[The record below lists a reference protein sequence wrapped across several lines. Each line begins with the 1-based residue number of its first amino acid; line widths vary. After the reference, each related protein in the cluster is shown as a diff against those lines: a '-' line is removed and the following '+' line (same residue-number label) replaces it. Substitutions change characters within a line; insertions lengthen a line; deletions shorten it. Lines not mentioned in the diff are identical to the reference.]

1 MKSLTTKLMITAA
14 AVAIATSVASAQS
27 LKAEIPF
34 AFRAGGKVMA
44 PGTYAVKTDAA
55 KHYVV
60 LSNFEAKDS
69 TIAMPASLGSPQKN
83 WEADG
88 NPRLAFYCGAGPCQ
102 LAQVWTA
109 SGYPAMTF
117 AHGKPGSVEQ
127 ASLTEIRLV
136 KTNGD

>member
-44 PGTYAVKTDAA
+44 PGSYAVTTDASR
-55 KHYVV
+55 HYVV
-60 LSNFEAKDS
+60 LSNYDAKDS
-69 TIAMPASLGSPQKN
+69 AIAMPASLANAPKN
-83 WEADG
+83 WAADG
-88 NPRLAFYCGAGPCQ
+88 NPMLAFACGAGPCE
-102 LAQVWTA
+102 LAQLWTA
-109 SGYPAMTF
+109 SGYPAMKF
-117 AHGKPGSVEQ
+117 AHGKSGSVEQ